1 MKRYTSIK
9 QKGVIAALFLIAFT
23 TGCRDRIVGTEVI
36 CPEVQSTV
44 PSNGASNVETDAI
57 ISVTFDGK
65 MDPAT
70 IIRSSF
76 SFKSDASAELTG
88 TMTFNNNTNT
98 MVFTPDAPMAPNTTY
113 TGIVKKTVTDPA
125 GTAMLEDY
133 KWMFTTAEAPPAP
146 RVIATDP
153 DNEALDVVLNKVVF
167 ATFNEG
173 MTASTINQNTFTL
186 FDGNTQINGTVS
198 YENEV
203 ASFEPNVDLEYGI
216 IYSATIT
223 TGAKNLAGVAVE
235 EDYVWTFKTVHEVV
249 VAPIAPRVISTNPND
264 AEENVALDKI
274 VTVMFSQ
281 AMDAS
286 TVNGNT
292 FTLYDGTTKING
304 TVSYNNEAAS
314 FEPNSDLD
322 AETTYT
328 ATITT
333 GAKNGSGIALEANKV
348 WTFTTE
354 DEEVIVDPTAPRVIS
369 TDPNNQQENVALDK
383 IVTVMF
389 SEAMDASTLNNN
401 TFTLYDGTTKIN
413 GTVSSNNAAASFEPN
428 SDLDPETTYT
438 ATITTGAKNV
448 AGTALESNKVWTFT
462 TEDEEVVTPTAPR
475 VTSTDPNDGAEDVG
489 LGKIV
494 TAMFNEA
501 MNASTVN
508 DNTFTL
514 YDGATQINGTVSYSN
529 ERASFEPD
537 ADLEPETTYTA
548 TITTGAENEDGIALE
563 ANKVWTFTTQDEE
576 VVTPTAPMVT
586 STNPEDEDENV
597 ALNIVVTA
605 TFDVAMD
612 PSTLNDNTFTLYDG
626 TTQIDGSVTYNNN
639 NRRASFEPDADL
651 DPETTY
657 TATITTGAENAD
669 GVSLEED
676 YEWTFTT
683 EEEEVIMPNL
693 LGAASTYGIMA
704 TAAITSTGNTVINGD
719 VSLEPGTS
727 MTGFPPAVV
736 NGNININNTQSA
748 LARASLLVAYNYFKA
763 LPPGVTIAAGAD
775 LGALYPNGIAP
786 GTYTSGSTMNVSTPL
801 VLDAGGDENA
811 MWVFQIGSSLTTGAS
826 VTLTGGANPNN
837 VFWVMT
843 SDATIGVGTTFHGT
857 LVSGRDVT
865 ANTGAVINGR
875 ILAGAITAGTIALDN
890 NTVNVPE

>member
-1 MKRYTSIK
+1 MKLYTNFK

-23 TGCRDRIVGTEVI
+23 AGCRDRVVGTEVI
-36 CPEVQSTV
+36 CPEVQSTF
-44 PSNGASNVETDAI
+44 PANGASDVDTDAV

-76 SFKSDASAELTG
+76 SFKSESSAELTG
-88 TMTFNNNTNT
+88 TMTHNNDTNT
-98 MVFTPDAPMAPNTTY
+98 MSFTPDAPMAPSTTY

-153 DNEALDVVLNKVVF
+153 ENEALDVVLNKVVF

-173 MTASTINQNTFTL
+173 MTVSTINQNTFTL

-203 ASFEPNVDLEYGI
+203 ASFEPNVDLEYGV

-223 TGAKNLAGVAVE
+223 TGAKNLSGVVVE

-249 VAPIAPRVISTNPND
+249 APIAPRVISTDPNNQ
-264 AEENVALDKI
+264 EENVALDKV
-274 VTVMFSQ
+274 VTIIFSE

-286 TVNGNT
+286 TVNQNT

-304 TVSYNNEAAS
+304 TVSYNNTNAS
-314 FEPNSDLD
+314 FEPNSDL
-322 AETTYT
+322 E
-328 ATITT
+328 
-333 GAKNGSGIALEANKV
+333 
-348 WTFTTE
+348 
-354 DEEVIVDPTAPRVIS
+354 
-369 TDPNNQQENVALDK
+369 
-383 IVTVMF
+383 
-389 SEAMDASTLNNN
+389 
-401 TFTLYDGTTKIN
+401 
-413 GTVSSNNAAASFEPN
+413 
-428 SDLDPETTYT
+428 PETTYT
-438 ATITTGAKNV
+438 ATITTGAKNA
-448 AGTALESNKVWTFT
+448 AGVSLEINKVWSFT
-462 TEDEEVVTPTAPR
+462 TEDEEVVVNPTAPR

-501 MNASTVN
+501 MDASTVN

-514 YDGATQINGTVSYSN
+514 YDGATQITGTVSYSN
-529 ERASFEPD
+529 ERASFEPNSD
-537 ADLEPETTYTA
+537 LEPETTYTATITTGAKNVAGVALEENKVWTFTTQDEDVVTPSAPMVTSTNPENEDENVALNVVVTATFNEAMDPSTMNDNTFTLYDGNTQIDGSVTYNNEVISFEPDEDLEPETTYTA

-563 ANKVWTFTTQDEE
+563 SEYV
-576 VVTPTAPMVT
+576 
-586 STNPEDEDENV
+586 
-597 ALNIVVTA
+597 
-605 TFDVAMD
+605 
-612 PSTLNDNTFTLYDG
+612 
-626 TTQIDGSVTYNNN
+626 
-639 NRRASFEPDADL
+639 
-651 DPETTY
+651 
-657 TATITTGAENAD
+657 
-669 GVSLEED
+669 
-676 YEWTFTT
+676 WTFTT

-693 LGAASTYGIMA
+693 LGAAATYGIMA

-736 NGNININNTQSA
+736 NGTININNTQSA

-775 LGALYPNGIAP
+775 LGALYPNGIPP
-786 GTYTSGSTMNVSTPL
+786 GTYTSGSTMLVSTAL

-811 MWVFQIGSSLTTGAS
+811 MWVFQIGSSLTSTAS

-837 VFWVMT
+837 VFWVPT
-843 SDATIGVGTTFHGT
+843 EDGTIGVGTTFHGT
-857 LVSGRDVT
+857 IVSGRDVT
-865 ANTGAVINGR
+865 AKTGAVINGR

-890 NTVNVPE
+890 NTVNVPD